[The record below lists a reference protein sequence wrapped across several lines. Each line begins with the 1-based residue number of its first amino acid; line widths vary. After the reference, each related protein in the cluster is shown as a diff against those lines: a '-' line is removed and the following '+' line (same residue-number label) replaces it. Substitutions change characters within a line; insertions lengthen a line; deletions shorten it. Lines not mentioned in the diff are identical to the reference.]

1 MKHARMDYDGIQG
14 TTAAM
19 QLAALVLSM
28 NMATDKG
35 LVARRLAR
43 EVLCIDDAGNAPAA
57 SPITTNGATRL
68 IPRDEPVF
76 LIRGQDAVGAA
87 TVRAWADLAERQ
99 GASSDIVEIARAHAV
114 RMDSWPKKKTAD
126 MPVGCHTQPL
136 ASHEPDSTR

>member
-1 MKHARMDYDGIQG
+1 MKHARRDYDGIQD

-19 QLAALVLSM
+19 QLAELVLSM

-43 EVLCIDDAGNAPAA
+43 EVLCIDDACNAPAA
-57 SPITTNGATRL
+57 SPITTNGTTRL

-87 TVRAWADLAERQ
+87 TVRSMGRPCRAPRRVERHRGNCPRPRGKDGLLAEEEDR
-99 GASSDIVEIARAHAV
+99 
-114 RMDSWPKKKTAD
+114 
-126 MPVGCHTQPL
+126 
-136 ASHEPDSTR
+136 